1 MLEEEEDE
9 GKNLANDV
17 ESEPEEEVK
26 SDFKPPL
33 ARVATNLSSVIVE
46 KNQHSDYKD

>member
-1 MLEEEEDE
+1 MLEEEEDDA
-9 GKNLANDV
+9 KNITNNL
-17 ESEPEEEVK
+17 ESELEDEVK

-46 KNQHSDYKD
+46 KN

>member
-1 MLEEEEDE
+1 MLEEEEDD
-9 GKNLANDV
+9 GKILTNDV
-17 ESEPEEEVK
+17 ESEPEDVVQ

-46 KNQHSDYKD
+46 KN